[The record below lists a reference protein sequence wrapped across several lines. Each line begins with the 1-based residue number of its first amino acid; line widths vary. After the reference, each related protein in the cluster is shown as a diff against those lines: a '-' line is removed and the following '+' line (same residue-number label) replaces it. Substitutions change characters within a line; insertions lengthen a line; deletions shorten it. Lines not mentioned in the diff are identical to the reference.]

1 MPSRNGDGGGGGAD
15 ANATKWRPVGRALRV
30 ARREDARD
38 AMGIRIADRVAM
50 GMIRADDAMNLLSR
64 AFAFLAGLIHSS
76 GSAVAIT

>member
-1 MPSRNGDGGGGGAD
+1 MALPSRNGDGGGGGAD

-50 GMIRADDAMNLLSR
+50 GMIRADDA
-64 AFAFLAGLIHSS
+64 
-76 GSAVAIT
+76 

>member
-50 GMIRADDAMNLLSR
+50 GMIRADDA
-64 AFAFLAGLIHSS
+64 
-76 GSAVAIT
+76 